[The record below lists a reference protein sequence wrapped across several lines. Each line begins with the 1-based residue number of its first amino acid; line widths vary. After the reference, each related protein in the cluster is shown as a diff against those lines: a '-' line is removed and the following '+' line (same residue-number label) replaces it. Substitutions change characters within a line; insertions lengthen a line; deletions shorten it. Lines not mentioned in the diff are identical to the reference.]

1 MFEELLLVER
11 PELADILVR
20 LEGTIDEL
28 PVRFLDAP
36 NVKVADDVA
45 EMIEP
50 YRSPRRVG

>member
-20 LEGTIDEL
+20 LEGPIDEF

-36 NVKVADDVA
+36 NIKVADDIA

-50 YRSPRRVG
+50 CSEHLR